1 LLGDKVNVD
10 GSTSM
15 NAPKG
20 DIRDP
25 NARIWP
31 FKIHRA
37 TQPYDT
43 ELEHLLQPVTSGEG
57 GYWKEFDWDQAL
69 RLGAEVTGLPY
80 SGEYGF
86 AETDMFWPQTHMV
99 APKTKALQCLACHS
113 DNGRMDWQA
122 LGYDG
127 DPVKQG
133 SQSRNRTPAGVQ
145 LELTPG
151 ADHE

>member
-1 LLGDKVNVD
+1 
-10 GSTSM
+10 M

-25 NARIWP
+25 DARIWP

-43 ELEHLLQPVTSGEG
+43 ELDYLLQPVTSGEG
-57 GYWKEFDWDQAL
+57 GYWNEFDWDQAL

-86 AETDMFWPQTHMV
+86 EATDMFWPQTHMV
-99 APKTKALQCLACHS
+99 AAKERALQCQACHAG
-113 DNGRMDWQA
+113 NGRMDWEA

-127 DPVKQG
+127 DPIKQG
-133 SQSRNRTPAGVQ
+133 SQSRKRAQGVQ
-145 LELTPG
+145 LQQQG